1 MTQPGINPLA
11 IGGAAINPLVSGPVD
26 LRQAQQQAAGAQTQP
41 SAIEQMMAQADA
53 AEAEVVAK
61 RALQKELEERHGA
74 LGVAGTQFAR
84 GALDA
89 VMAPA
94 ALGAMAIE
102 GAGAITGAE
111 WLEEFGRD
119 FGGAASGKEL
129 MASYMALQGM
139 DAGDAKTALSDYERT
154 QRTIDEQQEAW
165 PLLSAVSHVGG
176 AVTVGLG
183 TGMLAGGHAGLGTM
197 VGAGAFEG
205 AGGGAQLAYAKNASL
220 RDVATS
226 ALIGAVVGGGLTY
239 GVGKGAQY
247 LHGRAEHAAKLREA
261 FGDADDVAARAGVT
275 VEEAGGREA
284 QSVIG
289 ELEKARKAALDAA
302 EKASTNPAVREQAL
316 AAAKAEMSEALAKKA
331 GKFEPDAW
339 LSRPPTPL
347 QKVLYRSHILDKTSD
362 DVSQAVAKVAERRPG
377 LDVALDVKRIAK
389 LVKQSQKDLFGEP
402 SAGIGTIQS
411 RVGQL
416 MSQLPKSVDGDALR
430 FTLRDA
436 SSRLM
441 KSELPEAMKE
451 AHDLVRLLGKT
462 ASTAGD
468 DATRAFAERA
478 ARSLADDMTG
488 EAFGDAGKLYA
499 QLIADPSDAFTALG
513 QRELA
518 RDALRTM
525 AGRGKLPDVVRA
537 EANAIA
543 AANDAAAKLTGK
555 AAPKGIA
562 SELRAAEA
570 LMAKAEEAVTLDG
583 GPTGRVFD
591 WFSNKAS
598 SKVNDYIGGQIGTAV
613 GGMIGGWPGAM
624 AGNLVANAVTKR
636 IGPMLN
642 ALKAIGGKELPHV
655 PHLAKH
661 FGIDA
666 AKDKTRVLTVDSY
679 LKGSSVKHAS
689 LSAEEKHKQNEV
701 RRDALEQ
708 YATADDHP
716 ELMEGIK
723 AIDNMAPGLGG
734 PASLDMQ
741 EKFATLRADLIKP
754 QPNIRG
760 KAYEVLSSE
769 DLRKNN
775 AMWEAT
781 VDPMSVYDDLA
792 SGSLD
797 YDKLSY
803 AWKQYPGL
811 LVASQMAL
819 ADIVHSHLDDSQR
832 ANIPEH
838 VLSQLDLAFQ
848 MEGGLTKSLDRGMSK
863 RIDQANQML
872 AQQTPQNRPQGT
884 LKLPGAKPT
893 PVMRIGGNV

>member
-1 MTQPGINPLA
+1 MTLQGLTPLT
-11 IGGAAINPLVSGPVD
+11 PLSSVGPVA
-26 LRQAQQQAAGAQTQP
+26 QATATGPNANYDTWLQQQAQEGVALEVERDKQR
-41 SAIEQMMAQADA
+41 EEDA
-53 AEAEVVAK
+53 LRKAKLAEI
-61 RALQKELEERHGA
+61 GA
-74 LGVAGTQFAR
+74 LETVGTQFAR

-119 FGGAASGKEL
+119 FGSAASGKEL

-154 QRTIDEQQEAW
+154 QRTIDEQQKAW

-176 AVTVGLG
+176 AVTTGLL
-183 TGMLAGGHAGLGTM
+183 TGAAATGHAGLGTM

-226 ALIGAVVGGGLTY
+226 ALIGAVVSGGLTY

-247 LHGRAEHAAKLREA
+247 LQGRREHAAMLREA
-261 FGDADDVAARAGVT
+261 LGDADDVAARAGVT
-275 VEEAGGREA
+275 VEEAGGREN
-284 QSVIG
+284 QSIIG
-289 ELEKARKAALDAA
+289 ELEKLRNAAIETA
-302 EKASTNPAVREQAL
+302 EKASKNPAVRSQVLEAELQKLSGEL
-316 AAAKAEMSEALAKKA
+316 AERA
-331 GKFEPDAW
+331 GSFH
-339 LSRPPTPL
+339 PPGWHSKPPNAL
-347 QKVLYRSHILDKTSD
+347 QKVIYRRHILDQVSD

-441 KSELPEAMKE
+441 KAELPEAMKE

-499 QLIADPSDAFTALG
+499 QLIADPSNAFTALG

-543 AANDAAAKLTGK
+543 AANDAAAKLTGQ
-555 AAPKGIA
+555 AAPKGLA
-562 SELRAAEA
+562 AELRQAEA
-570 LMAKAEEAVTLDG
+570 LMAKAEEAVTTDG
-583 GPTGRVFD
+583 APVGRFLD
-591 WFSNKAS
+591 WFKNKAS
-598 SKVNDYIGGQIGTAV
+598 SKVTEYIAGHVGTAV

-624 AGNLVANAVTKR
+624 AGNIVTSAVAKR

-661 FGIDA
+661 FGVDA
-666 AKDKTRVLTVDSY
+666 AKDKTRVFTVDSY
-679 LKGSSVKHAS
+679 LKSGGAKHAS
-689 LSAEEKHKQNEV
+689 LSAEEKHKQNDA

-708 YATADDHP
+708 FAAADDHP

-754 QPNIRG
+754 QSNIRG

-838 VLSQLDLAFQ
+838 VLSQMDLAFQ